1 MKNSEIGLIIGGG
14 LLFAGGGFLFIKNFY
29 KHDAVEPDDYRTKT
43 RKESKVKYPDPN
55 NPIKFNIPE
64 DYGIGHQRAEQL
76 PDRSWYNRSDSTG
89 GKRTKKRKTKKDIKK
104 SKKTRK

>member
-1 MKNSEIGLIIGGG
+1 MKNSGIGLLIGGG
-14 LLFAGGGFLFIKNFY
+14 LLLAGGGFLFIKNFY
-29 KHDAVEPDDYRTKT
+29 KHNAVEPADYRTKT
-43 RKESKVKYPDPN
+43 GKESKVKYPDPN

-89 GKRTKKRKTKKDIKK
+89 AQKGKHKP
-104 SKKTRK
+104 